1 MTNHPSKT
9 TQSPSNHLTPDTTW
23 LWSLVGFGGGAL
35 MSAIAGYQAF
45 QGEPAWPFG
54 LAAGLCLWYGRA
66 IASEDA
72 EASALNVWLGSLL
85 IAVLILMTGLWVYQ
99 IFLLPNRTEAASTAL
114 VEATFRRDINAAK
127 KALNDLDGQGDGRLL
142 TVSAE
147 QAKKVLTPV
156 QLNRLN
162 LHEPPYSL
170 LSFTLASGDLAT
182 ADLLLGAGHVVW
194 AKDRYLLAVALANA
208 DAVQHA
214 RWRVLMDE
222 LANYRSRRLEGLRS
236 APGTRSVEETLYAG
250 LLSNQADFSPL
261 FTETEAVE
269 ALNRCDVATLKY
281 IIDQDISQ
289 GKSWRLSLDPMLSQL
304 IDKDMAA
311 LAPSEANVSELTD
324 QQAKACLDT
333 AKLLLSRAPFRHA
346 IGDMYVFEGLFA
358 GFSPVLWAE
367 PFSKVMRASQ
377 TKMVADLRANAGL
390 NEFDDVTFNLEGTW
404 RYLDANP
411 PIYPYTLQFFV
422 LLLDKAPQASLL
434 NHMFTPLH
442 FYYHRALNSDV
453 RRALQKWNASGPNVA
468 HRQAIRDEL
477 NRSGYAMVDLGKAY
491 QKQVNALRQ
500 WLSDLGLNCHPK
512 IRGKVWPGVVAVKL
526 GC

>member
-1 MTNHPSKT
+1 
-9 TQSPSNHLTPDTTW
+9 
-23 LWSLVGFGGGAL
+23 

-45 QGEPAWPFG
+45 QAEPAWPFG

-66 IASEDA
+66 IARKEAED
-72 EASALNVWLGSLL
+72 SAPNIWLGSLL
-85 IAVLILMTGLWVYQ
+85 IAVLVLMTGLWVYQ
-99 IFLLPNRTEAASTAL
+99 IFLIPKRVEAAGTAL
-114 VEATFRRDINAAK
+114 MEATFRRDINTAK
-127 KALNDLDGQGDGRLL
+127 KALNDLDGLGNGGLL

-182 ADLLLGAGHVVW
+182 ADLLLGAGHVFSG
-194 AKDRYLLAVALANA
+194 KDRYLLAVALAKA

-222 LANYRSRRLEGLRS
+222 LANYRSRRLEGLRA

-250 LLSNQADFSPL
+250 VLLNQTEFSPV

-269 ALNRCDVATLKY
+269 ALNRCDVPTLKY

-289 GKSWRLSLDPMLSQL
+289 GKNWHLSLDPMLSQL
-304 IDKDMAA
+304 IDKDMAT

-367 PFSKVMRASQ
+367 PISKVMRASQ

-390 NEFDDVTFNLEGTW
+390 NDFDDATFNLEGTW

-411 PIYPYTLQFFV
+411 PIYPYTMQFIV
-422 LLLDKAPQASLL
+422 LLLEKAPQASLL
-434 NHMFTPLH
+434 NHMFDPLH
-442 FYYHRALNSDV
+442 FYYHRAFNTDV
-453 RRALQKWNASGPNVA
+453 RRALQKWNASGPDVA
-468 HRQAIRDEL
+468 YRQAIRDEL
-477 NRSGYAMVDLGKAY
+477 NRSGYASIDLGKAH
-491 QKQVNALRQ
+491 QKQMNALRQ

-512 IRGKVWPGVVAVKL
+512 ITGKALGGGAVTVKPG
-526 GC
+526 C